1 MPMEQGN
8 QELAITVIDLLEG
21 RNSTNIYLAL
31 ETAMKLVQNRS
42 DKSRNASI
50 LFFTDGVPNFS
61 PKNGEVA
68 ALRELKE

>member
-1 MPMEQGN
+1 M
-8 QELAITVIDLLEG
+8 AATVIDMLEG

-31 ETAMKLVQNRS
+31 ETAIKLVQSRA

-61 PKNGEVA
+61 PTDGEVA
-68 ALRELKE
+68 ALKKLKQ